1 MNCVSPFQQFPVVED
16 VKVRRVRFEEQSGD
30 RPDNTIVKE
39 YGDITFQER
48 FRECTVDRVV
58 GQQHFAESSTRH

>member
-30 RPDNTIVKE
+30 PLDPPIVE
-39 YGDITFQER
+39 EFGDVAFLER
-48 FRECTVDRVV
+48 FRECIVDRVV